1 MRRYTNAYFICTNWR
16 RVHFIY
22 KWNMNKMGPHVLTT
36 HPTFFLALLLR
47 WWWALVLSF
56 INATLPWESR
66 VTWNCYVMHVL
77 SARAH
82 WLVSRLLQ
90 LLLWI
95 QAIEI
100 TATAGLNAIYTVHW
114 QCSVCTVYGQWNS
127 SIWCWFDVNYI
138 DKWYLI
144 KRTWYIMCL
153 PYSVLSKLYSLCW
166 VADCF
171 YTQNGSGFCCV
182 LCDWKCGH
190 GSALQ
195 EKR

>member
-1 MRRYTNAYFICTNWR
+1 MLTLYAQTEGECILFINETWIKWAHTYLPPTL
-16 RVHFIY
+16 HFFY
-22 KWNMNKMGPHVLTT
+22 SA
-36 HPTFFLALLLR
+36 PTVVMSTSLLLIQHY
-47 WWWALVLSF
+47 LGSQG
-56 INATLPWESR
+56 
-66 VTWNCYVMHVL
+66 VTQDCYVMHVL
-77 SARAH
+77 SACAH
-82 WLVSRLLQ
+82 WLVGRLLQ
-90 LLLWI
+90 LLLCI

-114 QCSVCTVYGQWNS
+114 QCSVCTVCGQWNS

-190 GSALQ
+190 GSTLQ